1 MKISLKSHCRFA
13 EPTNQPTGRVSSYR
27 DDLPPLLSR
36 PKPASI
42 KTPADSLVPLLR
54 LASRPTS
61 PRIHRSPR
69 RRSSGGVIDRSTDLR
84 SAGPIALHHAG
95 SRAAAVHTG
104 GPPHTARRD
113 HPVQD
118 GQTGAGARQEAGSP
132 IGTRD
137 AVGGCRRKR
146 RSRAARGK
154 RARAADKRSE
164 NEGEAARTGDE
175 EPEASSYEAS
185 SAVSSPCRCPCLPL
199 VITGYNSNGTEIYD
213 SNINPDVLDAYFEEK
228 EKYCAKLGML
238 LITLS
243 SPRLISS
250 AIITLGIALVN

>member
-1 MKISLKSHCRFA
+1 
-13 EPTNQPTGRVSSYR
+13 V
-27 DDLPPLLSR
+27 
-36 PKPASI
+36 
-42 KTPADSLVPLLR
+42 
-54 LASRPTS
+54 
-61 PRIHRSPR
+61 
-69 RRSSGGVIDRSTDLR
+69 
-84 SAGPIALHHAG
+84 
-95 SRAAAVHTG
+95 
-104 GPPHTARRD
+104 
-113 HPVQD
+113 
-118 GQTGAGARQEAGSP
+118 
-132 IGTRD
+132 
-137 AVGGCRRKR
+137 
-146 RSRAARGK
+146 
-154 RARAADKRSE
+154 ADKRSE

-199 VITGYNSNGTEIYD
+199 VVTGYNSDGTEIYD